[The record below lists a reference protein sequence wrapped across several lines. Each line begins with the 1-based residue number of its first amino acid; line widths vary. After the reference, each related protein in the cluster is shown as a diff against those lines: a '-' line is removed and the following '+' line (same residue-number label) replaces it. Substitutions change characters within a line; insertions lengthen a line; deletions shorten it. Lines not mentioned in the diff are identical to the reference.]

1 MFSHRFFFLHLCLL
15 STIPIFFSIYLKF
28 SYLLSMFIR
37 RSIIYMWMRSCID
50 IENLCFFCSPF
61 FSSNIFY
68 LFIFP
73 SERTRIVES
82 FIQFFFSPIRFRHHF
97 CAVIVAVILLSISF
111 ALCRAIYLRDLIRI
125 QSQSPNGHHS
135 IRFYRNTF
143 LLKKPKTILVSR
155 TLARMWVYWRY
166 AQCVFVCTTSFVF
179 PNRI

>member
-1 MFSHRFFFLHLCLL
+1 MC
-15 STIPIFFSIYLKF
+15 
-28 SYLLSMFIR
+28 
-37 RSIIYMWMRSCID
+37 MRSCID

-143 LLKKPKTILVSR
+143 LLKNQKLFSSPVRSFACECIEGMLNVC
-155 TLARMWVYWRY
+155 L
-166 AQCVFVCTTSFVF
+166 CVPHLLFFRIEFNSYSFV
-179 PNRI
+179 P